1 MSGKLPAL
9 NAGESYE
16 ITYQVEESGFTES
29 NFTANGKNTAYAKVT
44 EKVKDEHSSEP
55 TIYYGIPNLNKNGNY
70 DAENNKVNWTIEV
83 NNNFASLEGYE
94 VSDILLQNDIQQN
107 ADIIAKV
114 TIQKTG
120 WLDVKLVDDVK
131 LPIKFYTDS
140 NGKPCM
146 EDAAGK
152 VTELYTIRAVSYTH
166 LTLPT
171 TERV

>member
-1 MSGKLPAL
+1 MLKADSIAVSGKLPAL

-94 VSDILLQNDIQQN
+94 VSDILL
-107 ADIIAKV
+107 
-114 TIQKTG
+114 
-120 WLDVKLVDDVK
+120 
-131 LPIKFYTDS
+131 P
-140 NGKPCM
+140 
-146 EDAAGK
+146 
-152 VTELYTIRAVSYTH
+152 VSYTH
-166 LTLPT
+166 LDVYKRQGEYYGYPDYYTILQRIGPGQT
-171 TERV
+171 SGTFEYVN